1 MTDLSNFWEEEETP
15 ALPKTSLAN
24 TVNIGEGL
32 ISTDASDEEGG
43 LTIDE
48 LLLYMLEKKA
58 SDLHLSAR
66 NHPLLRINGD
76 MLPTTSFPILTGSQ
90 IDTLIYD
97 IMNETQRTI
106 FEKHHD
112 LDFAYAIPGR
122 SRFRIN
128 VMKQRGQTGVV
139 IRAIPNII
147 KSVEALGLP
156 EEINKFAFL
165 PRGLVLVTGPTGS
178 GKSTTLAAIIDK
190 ANSGRKANII
200 TIEDPIE
207 FSHEN
212 KASVV
217 SQREVGTDT
226 DSFEAALKHALRQDP
241 DIILVGEMRDLETIQ
256 TAITAAETG
265 HLVFGTLHTQS
276 AAETISRIIDVFP
289 DGSKE
294 QIRQQ
299 LGSTI
304 QAIVCQTLIKSRD
317 GGRVAALEIM
327 KGTSAIKNLIR
338 KNQIAQIP
346 SYIETNSNIGMVSLD
361 QSLEELV
368 REGKVRIDEAAE
380 KSTHVDEFY
389 NKFGNEEDVR
399 AIRRKEDA
407 AERGFTRKYDGG
419 VA

>member
-1 MTDLSNFWEEEETP
+1 MDKDLSNFWEAEEEIS
-15 ALPKTSLAN
+15 LPKTSIAETLK
-24 TVNIGEGL
+24 IGETL
-32 ISTDASDEEGG
+32 TVSEEPEEE
-43 LTIDE
+43 LHIDE
-48 LLLYMLEKKA
+48 LLKYMLKKGA
-58 SDLHLSAR
+58 SDLHLAAR
-66 NHPLLRINGD
+66 NHPILRIDGD
-76 MLPTTSFPILTGSQ
+76 IVRTTDYPILTGNQ
-90 IDTLIYD
+90 IDTLMYQ
-97 IMNETQRTI
+97 IMTEPQKAT
-106 FEKHHD
+106 FEKHND
-112 LDFAYAIPGR
+112 LDFAYALPGY

-128 VMKQRGQTGVV
+128 ILKQRGQTGAV

-190 ANSGRKANII
+190 ANSGRRSNII

-207 FSHEN
+207 FAHED

-226 DSFEAALKHALRQDP
+226 ESFASALKHALRQDP

-299 LGSTI
+299 LGSTV
-304 QAIVCQTLIKSRD
+304 QAIICQTLLKSRK
-317 GGRVAALEIM
+317 GKGRVAALEIM
-327 KGTSAIKNLIR
+327 KGTNAIRNLIR

-346 SYIETNSNIGMVSLD
+346 SYIETNSGVGMISLD
-361 QSLEELV
+361 QSLEALV
-368 REGKVRIDEAAE
+368 RAGKIRIDEAAE
-380 KSTHVDEFY
+380 KATNVEEFY
-389 NKFGNEEDVR
+389 NKFGNEEEVR
-399 AIRRKEDA
+399 AIRRQEEADLK
-407 AERGFTRKYDGG
+407 GFGG
-419 VA
+419 VK